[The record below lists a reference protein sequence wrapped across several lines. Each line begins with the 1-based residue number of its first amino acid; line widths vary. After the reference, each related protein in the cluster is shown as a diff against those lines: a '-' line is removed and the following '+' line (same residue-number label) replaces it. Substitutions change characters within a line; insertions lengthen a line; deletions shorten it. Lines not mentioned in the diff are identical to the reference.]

1 MTKRHVYIGN
11 HNVRMA
17 RLVRAFQDEC
27 DRTEAG
33 VGSER
38 RANAIRAAYRRLY
51 DEIRDPRINR

>member
-1 MTKRHVYIGN
+1 MTKRHVYTGN
-11 HNVRMA
+11 HRVRMA

-38 RANAIRAAYRRLY
+38 RADAVRSAYRRLM
-51 DEIRDPRINR
+51 DEIRDPRVN